1 MPGISSPVRAVW
13 RLLLFVL
20 WTLVVVPPYS
30 TLLGLRLPSRWLA
43 RVYWR
48 GTAAAIGLRIRVARG
63 RPTKARP
70 LLIVSNHTSYLDI
83 VVLGARLDAGFVAKS
98 EVGTW
103 PGFGLIARL
112 GRTVFVE
119 RKRAS
124 TGKGRDDIARR
135 LAEGEP
141 LILFPEGTSND
152 GNRVLPFKSALL
164 AVAEPPR
171 PRQRRGDTPTS
182 TPKPTPPA
190 APAQAEGESGRPPLL
205 VQPVSLAYTQVDGL
219 PIGYG
224 LRAHYAWYGDMSL
237 AGHLFA
243 VLGLGN
249 ATAEVIFHDPVDVAA
264 AGSRKALARHCQA
277 LISGGVGELL
287 SGHPALPV
295 PAPGT
300 ASGTASGA
308 SRATAQPDAAPNAT
322 DPAPDTAPDTAPG
335 ARTDA
340 PAAP

>member
-1 MPGISSPVRAVW
+1 MPGIASPIRAVW
-13 RLLLFVL
+13 RLSLFFL
-20 WTLVVVPPYS
+20 WTLVVVPPYAA
-30 TLLGLRLPSRWLA
+30 LLGLRLPSRPVA
-43 RVYWR
+43 RLYWA
-48 GTAAAIGLRIRVARG
+48 GTAAIIGLSVRVIRGKVTR
-63 RPTKARP
+63 RRP

-83 VVLGARLDAGFVAKS
+83 VVLGSLIDAGFVAKS

-171 PRQRRGDTPTS
+171 KRGVPKTADTPH
-182 TPKPTPPA
+182 A
-190 APAQAEGESGRPPLL
+190 APSMV
-205 VQPVSLAYTQVDGL
+205 VQPVSLAYTRVDGL

-224 LRAHYAWYGDMSL
+224 LRSFYAWYGDMSL

-243 VLGLGN
+243 VLALGN
-249 ATAEVIFHDPVDVAA
+249 ATAEVIFHEPVDLATL
-264 AGSRKALARHCQA
+264 GSRKAVARHCHQVVSA
-277 LISGGVGELL
+277 GVGEML
-287 SGHPALPV
+287 SGHAPPPPALP
-295 PAPGT
+295 
-300 ASGTASGA
+300 
-308 SRATAQPDAAPNAT
+308 
-322 DPAPDTAPDTAPG
+322 DPAPDETPDKAAL
-335 ARTDA
+335 ARS
-340 PAAP
+340 